1 MVAAAASTC
10 PAINQTNQTIDQQQ
24 VPFHIMDNLGFQDN
38 PPPTPCPT
46 TPPTPN
52 TTTTTT
58 TSTHPLNNGITRKL
72 NRSVSVNAD
81 IESFPLYKTSTASML
96 LKWKRNRGDPDPED
110 LLEED
115 FPSEDFEYMECGPS
129 PPADHTPNIY
139 ESFEEFSTNHELTVQ
154 ICHDTIRMNLLDH
167 MKNSSG
173 RHQLLDDIET
183 KKITQDNIAESF
195 IGATKLEINIA
206 FLWSAFMKRWDLL
219 EGLLKLGANL
229 TYHEPNQGLG
239 ALHLASFSGCLAGTQ
254 YIINKDVDINASY
267 KCYTP
272 LHCAAFGDC
281 PETAMILLNHKAK
294 VHALTTNPS
303 NCHESVLHCAV
314 RANAVACVRLFTAD
328 GADVQQVEYSGLSPI
343 HLATDLGHPQ
353 CLKIM
358 LEAKG
363 VNVNAKT
370 REKEL
375 TALHLAA
382 EGGYCE
388 CVEILLEKGAD
399 GNARNHRGQTPL
411 HLAARS
417 QSFDCVEMLLRK
429 GNSDPNVSDFDKR
442 TPLHAAVGKAARSYD
457 IIEILVNWGA
467 DVNVKDQ
474 YGYTPL
480 HIAALN
486 ELSQCVEVLIFHG
499 ADVTAKSKFGMTA
512 LGTIT
517 RKTPASLAMV
527 TQKLD
532 SAITL
537 HHHPESSNREVELRL
552 DFRSILQHC
561 HPREISFLNTFV
573 DEGQKEVL
581 LHPLCSAFLYLKWE
595 KIRKYYIARMLFCLI
610 FVLSLSLYVLTAL
623 AHNCYNHG
631 KNMNESQPQNVIEL
645 CEKKSMM
652 GHMLRNNP
660 FVIEMQWFVLV
671 GITGCEILRK
681 IYGIAGY
688 PTVKQYLS
696 HPENIIEWSVI
707 ASVFIISFIYTG
719 RTYTWQ
725 NHVGA
730 FAVLFGWTNLM
741 LMIGQLPIFG
751 SYVAMYTRVQGE
763 FAKLLLAYS
772 CLLVGFT
779 ISFCVIFPDS
789 STFANPFIGLIT
801 VLVMMTGELSLDL
814 LVDDDPEDP
823 PFLLEISAQVTFV
836 LFLLFVTVILMNLL
850 VGIAV
855 HDIQGLQKTAG
866 LSKLVRQT
874 KLISYMELALFN
886 GYLPRYLLNL
896 LHWTA
901 LVSPKAYRV
910 VLNVKPLNPREKRL
924 PRDILK
930 AAYDIAKRTKLYTHT
945 ISSHGSSTAYTV
957 NRKWTNNNIDQS
969 SEIIPDYSN
978 NLNTL
983 HTKIDRSWEQVEHL
997 ATEVRDLK
1005 VALINSQRV
1014 IEQLLSMLKQKNGH
1028 TDATNC

>member
-1 MVAAAASTC
+1 MVAATDNTC
-10 PAINQTNQTIDQQQ
+10 KSIGMN
-24 VPFHIMDNLGFQDN
+24 NLGFQDSVN
-38 PPPTPCPT
+38 
-46 TPPTPN
+46 
-52 TTTTTT
+52 
-58 TSTHPLNNGITRKL
+58 SQRKL
-72 NRSVSVNAD
+72 NRSVSVNPQT
-81 IESFPLYKTSTASML
+81 ESFPLYNNNKSSATIPTSILRWRCAM
-96 LKWKRNRGDPDPED
+96 RDDEPEIM
-110 LLEED
+110 LEEEY
-115 FPSEDFEYMECGPS
+115 PSDDFEYMECGPS

-139 ESFEEFSTNHELTVQ
+139 ESFEEFSTHELTVQ
-154 ICHDTIRMNLLDH
+154 ICHDTIKMNLLEH
-167 MKNSSG
+167 MKLSSG
-173 RHQLLDDIET
+173 RQNLLTDIET
-183 KKITQDNIAESF
+183 RKTTQDNLNEHFSNAS
-195 IGATKLEINIA
+195 KYEINIA
-206 FLWSAFMKRWDLL
+206 LLWSAFMKRWDLL
-219 EGLLKLGANL
+219 DGLQKLGANL
-229 TYHEPNQGLG
+229 KYFEPQQGLS
-239 ALHLASFSGCLAGTQ
+239 ALHLAAFSGCIASTQ
-254 YIINKDVDINASY
+254 YLIAQGCDVNFIY

-272 LHCAAFGDC
+272 LHCAAFGDS
-281 PETAMILLNHKAK
+281 PETAMILLNNGGR
-294 VHALTTNPS
+294 VQALTISPN
-303 NCHESVLHCAV
+303 NYNESVLHCAV
-314 RANAVACVRLFTAD
+314 RANAIQCVRLFTVE
-328 GADVQQVEYSGLSPI
+328 GADVGQVEYCGMSPI
-343 HLATDLGHPQ
+343 HLAADLGHLQ

-358 LEAKG
+358 LEVDG
-363 VNVNAKT
+363 VDVNAKT
-370 REKEL
+370 KDRIQDVSARTKEKEQ
-375 TALHLAA
+375 TSLHLAA
-382 EGGYCE
+382 DSGYADCLD
-388 CVEILLEKGAD
+388 LLLDKGAYV
-399 GNARNHRGQTPL
+399 NVRNGRGQTPL

-417 QSFDCVEMLLRK
+417 QSYECVELLLRK
-429 GNSDPNVSDFDKR
+429 GNADPNIGDCDKR
-442 TPLHAAVGKAARSYD
+442 TPLHAAVCKAARSYE
-457 IIEILVNWGA
+457 IIEALIRYGS
-467 DVNVKDQ
+467 DVNAKDI

-486 ELSQCVEVLIFHG
+486 ELSQCVDILIYHG
-499 ADVTAKSKFGMTA
+499 ADVTAKSKYGMTA

-517 RKTPASLAMV
+517 RKTPASLAMI
-527 TQKLD
+527 THKLD

-537 HHHPESSNREVELRL
+537 HNHPESSNREVELRL

-573 DEGQKEVL
+573 DEGQKEIL

-595 KIRKYYIARMLFCLI
+595 KIRKYYIARMLFCFI

-631 KNMNESQPQNVIEL
+631 KNMNDTQPQNVIEL

-671 GITGCEILRK
+671 GITCCEILRK

-696 HPENIIEWSVI
+696 HPENIIEWTVI
-707 ASVFIISFIYTG
+707 VSVFVISFIYTG

-725 NHVGA
+725 NHIGA

-741 LMIGQLPIFG
+741 LMVGQLPIFG

-772 CLLVGFT
+772 CLLIGFT

-801 VLVMMTGELSLDL
+801 VLVMMTGELNLDL

-823 PFLLEISAQVTFV
+823 PFLLEISAQVTYI

-886 GYLPRYLLNL
+886 FYLPRYLLNV

-910 VLNVKPLNPREKRL
+910 VLNVKPLNPGEKRL
-924 PRDILK
+924 PKDILR
-930 AAYDIAKRTKLYTHT
+930 AAHEIAKKRKKLGHT
-945 ISSHGSSTAYTV
+945 VSQIGSYSTYKKKV
-957 NRKWTNNNIDQS
+957 LNNNLDQN
-969 SEIIPDYSN
+969 SEIVDCYGMPLIQN
-978 NLNTL
+978 KIEKNTEL
-983 HTKIDRSWEQVEHL
+983 IESLTKEI
-997 ATEVRDLK
+997 RDLK
-1005 VALINSQRV
+1005 SSLEHRNQV
-1014 IEQLLSMLKQKNGH
+1014 IEQLLNTLIGNQDNGKN
-1028 TDATNC
+1028 

>member
-1 MVAAAASTC
+1 MVSSTKHEHLL
-10 PAINQTNQTIDQQQ
+10 T
-24 VPFHIMDNLGFQDN
+24 MDNLGFQD
-38 PPPTPCPT
+38 
-46 TPPTPN
+46 
-52 TTTTTT
+52 
-58 TSTHPLNNGITRKL
+58 STNSRKL
-72 NRSVSVNAD
+72 DRSVSVNQQA
-81 IESFPLYKTSTASML
+81 ESFPLYKSHTCNSAMILRWRRAGEDPNAML
-96 LKWKRNRGDPDPED
+96 D
-110 LLEED
+110 EEY
-115 FPSEDFEYMECGPS
+115 PSDDFEYMECGPS
-129 PPADHTPNIY
+129 PPSDHAPHIY
-139 ESFEEFSTNHELTVQ
+139 ESFEEFSSTTNELTVQ
-154 ICHDTIRMNLLDH
+154 ICHDTIKMNLVEH
-167 MKNSSG
+167 MKLSSG
-173 RHQLLDDIET
+173 RNQLLEDIEV
-183 KKITQDNIAESF
+183 KKTTQDNLVATF
-195 IGATKLEINIA
+195 MGATKLEINIS
-206 FLWSAFMKRWDLL
+206 FLWAAFMSRWDLL
-219 EGLLKLGANL
+219 DGFISLGASKL
-229 TYHEPNQGLG
+229 YYEPNQGLS
-239 ALHLASFSGCLAGTQ
+239 ALHLAAFSGCIPGTQ
-254 YIINKDVDINASY
+254 YLIAKGCDVNALF

-272 LHCAAFGDC
+272 LHCAAFGDS
-281 PETAMILLNHKAK
+281 PDTSMILLNNGAK
-294 VHALTTNPS
+294 VQGLTNSPS
-303 NCHESVLHCAV
+303 NSNESVLHCAV
-314 RANAVACVRLFTAD
+314 RANAIGCVRLFTAE
-328 GADVQQVEYSGLSPI
+328 GADVGQVEYCGMSPI
-343 HLATDLGHPQ
+343 HLAADLGHSQ
-353 CLKIM
+353 CLKIL

-363 VNVNAKT
+363 NNVNAATKD
-370 REKEL
+370 KHL

-382 EGGYCE
+382 EGGYLDCIE
-388 CVEILLEKGAD
+388 VLLDKRAD
-399 GNARNHRGQTPL
+399 ANVKNHRGQTPL
-411 HLAARS
+411 HSAARA
-417 QSFDCVEMLLRK
+417 QAYDCVELLLRK
-429 GNSDPNVSDFDKR
+429 GNADPNISDCDKR

-457 IIEILVNWGA
+457 IIEILVSWGA
-467 DVNVKDQ
+467 EVNTKDQ

-486 ELSQCVEVLIFHG
+486 ELSQCVEILIYHG
-499 ADVTAKSKFGMTA
+499 ADVTAKSKLGITA
-512 LGTIT
+512 LGIIT

-527 TQKLD
+527 THKLD

-573 DEGQKEVL
+573 DEGQKEIL

-595 KIRKYYIARMLFCLI
+595 KIRKYYIARMFFCFI
-610 FVLSLSLYVLTAL
+610 FVFSLSLYVLTAL

-631 KNMNESQPQNVIEL
+631 KNMNDTQPQNVIEL

-671 GITGCEILRK
+671 AITCCEILRK

-688 PTVKQYLS
+688 PSVKQYLS
-696 HPENIIEWSVI
+696 HRENIIEWSVI
-707 ASVFIISFIYTG
+707 CSVFVISFIYTG
-719 RTYTWQ
+719 RTYMWQ

-741 LMIGQLPIFG
+741 LMVGQLPVFG

-772 CLLVGFT
+772 CLLIGFT

-823 PFLLEISAQVTFV
+823 PFLLEISAQVTYI

-886 GYLPRYLLNL
+886 GYLPQYLLNL

-930 AAYDIAKRTKLYTHT
+930 AAHDIAMRRKKYGHTATSQVNHAATYTKRQL
-945 ISSHGSSTAYTV
+945 
-957 NRKWTNNNIDQS
+957 NNNTDHQPCDLL
-969 SEIIPDYSN
+969 EMTGVVPLLQN
-978 NLNTL
+978 
-983 HTKIDRSWEQVEHL
+983 KIDKASEQLEEL
-997 ATEVRDLK
+997 GREVRELK
-1005 VALINSQRV
+1005 CVLQNNQKIM
-1014 IEQLLSMLKQKNGH
+1014 EQLVH
-1028 TDATNC
+1028 TLVTNRNSSDC

>member
-1 MVAAAASTC
+1 MVSASKDSSTLK
-10 PAINQTNQTIDQQQ
+10 
-24 VPFHIMDNLGFQDN
+24 MDNLGFQDSN
-38 PPPTPCPT
+38 HS
-46 TPPTPN
+46 N
-52 TTTTTT
+52 K
-58 TSTHPLNNGITRKL
+58 KL
-72 NRSVSVNAD
+72 GRSVSVNAEV
-81 IESFPLYKTSTASML
+81 ESFPLYKTPTASML
-96 LKWKRNRGDPDPED
+96 IKWKRNRGDPEEM
-110 LLEED
+110 LEED
-115 FPSEDFEYMECGPS
+115 YPSDDFEYMQCGPS

-139 ESFEEFSTNHELTVQ
+139 ESFEEFSMNHELTVQ
-154 ICHDTIRMNLLDH
+154 ICHDTIKMNLLEH
-167 MKNSSG
+167 LKSSSG
-173 RHQLLDDIET
+173 RHQLFDDIEC
-183 KKITQDNIAESF
+183 KKIQQDTLDDAF
-195 IGATKLEINIA
+195 AGATKVEINIA
-206 FLWSAFMKRWDLL
+206 FLWAAFMKRWDIL
-219 EGLLKLGANL
+219 EGFLNMGAQLN
-229 TYHEPNQGLG
+229 YYEPNQGLS
-239 ALHLASFSGCLAGTQ
+239 ALHLAAFSGDIAGTQ
-254 YIINKDVDINASY
+254 YLIQKGADVNATY
-267 KCYTP
+267 KAYSP
-272 LHCAAFGDC
+272 LHCAAFGDS
-281 PETAMILLNHKAK
+281 PETAMILLSSGAK
-294 VHALTTNPS
+294 VSALTNNPS

-314 RANAVACVRLFTAD
+314 RANAIACVRLFTAQ
-328 GADVQQVEYSGLSPI
+328 GADVGQVEYSGMSPI
-343 HLATDLGHPQ
+343 HLAGDLGHSQ

-363 VNVNAKT
+363 NNVNAKT
-370 REKEL
+370 KEKDL

-382 EGGYCE
+382 EGGYVE
-388 CVEILLEKGAD
+388 CIEILMEKRAD
-399 GNARNHRGQTPL
+399 ANVRNHRGQTPL
-411 HLAARS
+411 HLAARA
-417 QSFDCVEMLLRK
+417 QAFDCVEILMRK
-429 GNSDPNVSDFDKR
+429 GNADPNIPDVDQR
-442 TPLHAAVGKAARSYD
+442 TPLHAAVGKATRSYD
-457 IIEILVNWGA
+457 IIEILINWGA
-467 DVNVKDQ
+467 DVNFKDQ

-486 ELSQCVEVLIFHG
+486 ELSQCVEVLIYHG

-512 LGTIT
+512 LGIIT

-532 SAITL
+532 SAISL

-595 KIRKYYIARMLFCLI
+595 RIRKFYIARMLFCLI
-610 FVLSLSLYVLTAL
+610 FILSLSLYVLTAL

-671 GITGCEILRK
+671 GITCCEILRK
-681 IYGIAGY
+681 VYGIAGY

-741 LMIGQLPIFG
+741 LMIGQLPVFG

-772 CLLVGFT
+772 CLLIGFT

-886 GYLPRYLLNL
+886 GYLPAYLLNL

-930 AAYDIAKRTKLYTHT
+930 AAHEIAKQRKHYGHT
-945 ISSHGSSTAYTV
+945 ISSQGTHISTYTAHK
-957 NRKWTNNNIDQS
+957 KWMNNNIINDQN
-969 SEIIPDYSN
+969 SEILADYGCSMT
-978 NLNTL
+978 TL
-983 HTKIDRSWEQVEHL
+983 QSKVEKSTEQIEHL
-997 ATEVRDLK
+997 SGEIRELK
-1005 VALINSQRV
+1005 IALNNNQQV
-1014 IEQLLSMLKQKNGH
+1014 IEQLLNVLAQKGASH
-1028 TDATNC
+1028 TANC

>member
-1 MVAAAASTC
+1 LRY
-10 PAINQTNQTIDQQQ
+10 
-24 VPFHIMDNLGFQDN
+24 F
-38 PPPTPCPT
+38 
-46 TPPTPN
+46 
-52 TTTTTT
+52 
-58 TSTHPLNNGITRKL
+58 
-72 NRSVSVNAD
+72 
-81 IESFPLYKTSTASML
+81 E
-96 LKWKRNRGDPDPED
+96 
-110 LLEED
+110 
-115 FPSEDFEYMECGPS
+115 PS
-129 PPADHTPNIY
+129 
-139 ESFEEFSTNHELTVQ
+139 
-154 ICHDTIRMNLLDH
+154 
-167 MKNSSG
+167 
-173 RHQLLDDIET
+173 
-183 KKITQDNIAESF
+183 
-195 IGATKLEINIA
+195 
-206 FLWSAFMKRWDLL
+206 
-219 EGLLKLGANL
+219 
-229 TYHEPNQGLG
+229 QGLS
-239 ALHLASFSGCLAGTQ
+239 ALHLASFSGCIPGTQ
-254 YIINKDVDINASY
+254 YLLAQGCDVNSIF

-272 LHCAAFGDC
+272 LHCSAFGDS
-281 PETAMILLNHKAK
+281 PETAMILLNSGAK
-294 VHALTTNPS
+294 VQALTNSPS

-314 RANAVACVRLFTAD
+314 RANAIACVRLFTAE
-328 GADVQQVEYSGLSPI
+328 GADVGQVEYSGMSPV
-343 HLATDLGHPQ
+343 HLAADLGHPQ

-358 LEAKG
+358 SEAKG
-363 VNVNAKT
+363 NNINAKT
-370 REKEL
+370 KDKEL
-375 TALHLAA
+375 TPLHLAA
-382 EGGYCE
+382 EGGYVE
-388 CVEILLEKGAD
+388 CVEILLDKGAD
-399 GNARNHRGQTPL
+399 ANIRNHRGQTPL
-411 HLAARS
+411 HLAARA
-417 QSFDCVEMLLRK
+417 QAYDCVEMLLRK
-429 GNSDPNVSDFDKR
+429 GNADPNIGDFDKR
-442 TPLHAAVGKAARSYD
+442 TPLHAAVGKSARSYD
-457 IIEILVNWGA
+457 IIELLVSWGA
-467 DVNVKDQ
+467 DVNTKDQ

-486 ELSQCVEVLIFHG
+486 ELSQCVEILIFHG

-512 LGTIT
+512 LGIIT

-573 DEGQKEVL
+573 DEGQKEIL

-595 KIRKYYIARMLFCLI
+595 KIRKYYIARMLFCFI

-631 KNMNESQPQNVIEL
+631 KNMNDTQPQNVIEL

-652 GHMLRNNP
+652 GHMLRTNP

-671 GITGCEILRK
+671 GITCCEILRK
-681 IYGIAGY
+681 VYGIAGY

-696 HPENIIEWSVI
+696 HPENIIEWTVI
-707 ASVFIISFIYTG
+707 VSVFVISFIYTG

-725 NHVGA
+725 NHIGA

-741 LMIGQLPIFG
+741 LMIGQLPVFG

-772 CLLVGFT
+772 CLLIGFT

-801 VLVMMTGELSLDL
+801 VLVMMTGELNLDL

-823 PFLLEISAQVTFV
+823 PFLLEISAQVTYI

-930 AAYDIAKRTKLYTHT
+930 AAHEIAKKRKYYGHT
-945 ISSHGSSTAYTV
+945 ISSLGSHSTACS
-957 NRKWTNNNIDQS
+957 RKVTNNNMDQN
-969 SEIIPDYSN
+969 SEIVEYPSAAFPILQS
-978 NLNTL
+978 
-983 HTKIDRSWEQVEHL
+983 KIEKSTEQIEHL
-997 ATEVRDLK
+997 CKEVKELK
-1005 VALINSQRV
+1005 LALQNNQKIMDQLVHALIHKKNS
-1014 IEQLLSMLKQKNGH
+1014 S
-1028 TDATNC
+1028 NC

>member
-1 MVAAAASTC
+1 MVSASE
-10 PAINQTNQTIDQQQ
+10 NHKS
-24 VPFHIMDNLGFQDN
+24 FGMDNFGFQN
-38 PPPTPCPT
+38 SPK
-46 TPPTPN
+46 
-52 TTTTTT
+52 
-58 TSTHPLNNGITRKL
+58 SRKL
-72 NRSVSVNAD
+72 GRSVSVNA
-81 IESFPLYKTSTASML
+81 EVTNLHLYKTPTANTL
-96 LKWKRNRGDPDPED
+96 LRWRRNRDDPED
-110 LLEED
+110 ILEEEL
-115 FPSEDFEYMECGPS
+115 PSDDFEYMECGPS

-139 ESFEEFSTNHELTVQ
+139 ESFEEFSTSADLTVQ
-154 ICHDTIRMNLLDH
+154 ICHDTIKMNLVEH
-167 MKNSSG
+167 MKLSSG
-173 RHQLLDDIET
+173 RHHLLDDIES
-183 KKITQDNIAESF
+183 KKTQPDNLNEVFLGASKAE
-195 IGATKLEINIA
+195 TNIA
-206 FLWSAFMKRWDLL
+206 FLWRAAALL
-219 EGLLKLGANL
+219 R
-229 TYHEPNQGLG
+229 TQPRHER
-239 ALHLASFSGCLAGTQ
+239 LHLTSFSGCVQGTQ
-254 YIINKDVDINASY
+254 YLIAQGCDVNCIF

-272 LHCAAFGDC
+272 LHCAAFGDS
-281 PETAMILLNHKAK
+281 PESALVLLNNGAR
-294 VHALTTNPS
+294 VQALIKSPH

-314 RANAVACVRLFTAD
+314 RANAIACVRLFTEE
-328 GADVQQVEYSGLSPI
+328 GADVGQAEETGISPV
-343 HLATDLGHPQ
+343 HLAADLGHPQ
-353 CLKIM
+353 CLKIL
-358 LEAKG
+358 LESKTFD
-363 VNVNAKT
+363 VNT
-370 REKEL
+370 RTKEKEQ

-382 EGGYCE
+382 ESGYVE
-388 CVEILLEKGAD
+388 CIEILLEHRAD
-399 GNARNHRGQTPL
+399 TSLTNHRDQTPL
-411 HLAARS
+411 HLAARA
-417 QSFDCVEMLLRK
+417 QAYDCVELLLRK
-429 GNSDPNVSDFDKR
+429 GNASPNIGDCDKR

-457 IIEILVNWGA
+457 IIEILLSYGA
-467 DVNVKDQ
+467 DVNAKDQ

-486 ELSQCVEVLIFHG
+486 ELSQCVEILIYHG

-512 LGTIT
+512 LGIIT

-527 TQKLD
+527 THKLD

-552 DFRSILQHC
+552 DFRGILQYC

-573 DEGQKEVL
+573 DEGQKEIL

-595 KIRKYYIARMLFCLI
+595 KIRKYYIARMVFCFI

-631 KNMNESQPQNVIEL
+631 KNMNDTQPQNVIEL

-671 GITGCEILRK
+671 GITCCEILRK
-681 IYGIAGY
+681 VYGIAGY
-688 PTVKQYLS
+688 PSVKQYLS
-696 HPENIIEWSVI
+696 HRENIIEWTVI
-707 ASVFIISFIYTG
+707 VSVFVISFIYTG

-730 FAVLFGWTNLM
+730 FAVLFGWTNMM
-741 LMIGQLPIFG
+741 LMVGQLPVFG

-772 CLLVGFT
+772 CLLIGFT
-779 ISFCVIFPDS
+779 ISFCVMFPDS

-801 VLVMMTGELSLDL
+801 VMVMMTGELSLDL

-823 PFLLEISAQVTFV
+823 PFLLEVSAQVTYI

-886 GYLPRYLLNL
+886 GYLPQYLLNL

-930 AAYDIAKRTKLYTHT
+930 AAHDIAKRRKRFGQTL
-945 ISSHGSSTAYTV
+945 SSTSTGV
-957 NRKWTNNNIDQS
+957 TSSKRIINNNLDQN
-969 SEIIPDYSN
+969 SEIVEYN
-978 NLNTL
+978 NALPL
-983 HTKIDRSWEQVEHL
+983 MQSKIEKSTEQIEHL
-997 ATEVRDLK
+997 SKEIRELK
-1005 VALINSQRV
+1005 SVLEANQKLV
-1014 IEQLLSMLKQKNGH
+1014 EQLLNTVVHNRNNSNQ
-1028 TDATNC
+1028 

>member
-1 MVAAAASTC
+1 
-10 PAINQTNQTIDQQQ
+10 
-24 VPFHIMDNLGFQDN
+24 MDNSGFQE
-38 PPPTPCPT
+38 
-46 TPPTPN
+46 
-52 TTTTTT
+52 
-58 TSTHPLNNGITRKL
+58 STNSLKL
-72 NRSVSVNAD
+72 DRSVSVNAEV
-81 IESFPLYKTSTASML
+81 ESYPLYRTPTGMIL
-96 LKWKRNRGDPDPED
+96 RKWKWTRGEPAAV
-110 LLEED
+110 LEED
-115 FPSEDFEYMECGPS
+115 FPSDEFEYMECGPS

-154 ICHDTIRMNLLDH
+154 ICHDTIKMNLLEH
-167 MKNSSG
+167 MKSSSG
-173 RHQLLDDIET
+173 RHQLLDDIES
-183 KKITQDNIAESF
+183 KKVQQDNLDTF
-195 IGATKLEINIA
+195 FTGASKVEVNIS
-206 FLWSAFMKRWDLL
+206 FLWAAFMKRWDLL
-219 EGLLKLGANL
+219 DGLLKLSAQMQ
-229 TYHEPNQGLG
+229 YFEPNQGLS
-239 ALHLASFSGCLAGTQ
+239 ALHLAAFSGCLAGTQ
-254 YIINKDVDINASY
+254 FLIQQGCDVNATY

-272 LHCAAFGDC
+272 LHCSAFGDS
-281 PETAMILLNHKAK
+281 PETAMILLSSGAK
-294 VHALTTNPS
+294 VNALTAYPLD
-303 NCHESVLHCAV
+303 CHESVLHCAV
-314 RANAVACVRLFTAD
+314 RANAIACVRLFTAQ
-328 GADVQQVEYSGLSPI
+328 GADVGQVEFAGMSPI
-343 HLATDLGHPQ
+343 HLAADLGHPQ

-363 VNVNAKT
+363 SNPNGKT
-370 REKEL
+370 RDKDL

-382 EGGYCE
+382 EGGYVGCIE
-388 CVEILLEKGAD
+388 HLLDKGCDA
-399 GNARNHRGQTPL
+399 NVRNYRGQSAL
-411 HLAARS
+411 HFAARA
-417 QSFDCVEMLLRK
+417 QSLDCVELLLRK
-429 GNSDPNVSDFDKR
+429 GNCNPNIPDLDQR
-442 TPLHAAVGKAARSYD
+442 TALHAAVGKAARSYD
-457 IIEILVNWGA
+457 IIEILINWGA
-467 DVNVKDQ
+467 DVNCKDQ

-486 ELSQCVEVLIFHG
+486 ELSQCVEVLIYNG

-512 LGTIT
+512 LGIIT
-517 RKTPASLAMV
+517 RKTPASLAMI

-532 SAITL
+532 AAITL

-561 HPREISFLNTFV
+561 HPREISVLNTFV
-573 DEGQKEVL
+573 DEGQKEIL

-681 IYGIAGY
+681 VYGIAGY

-823 PFLLEISAQVTFV
+823 PFLLEVSAQVTFV

-930 AAYDIAKRTKLYTHT
+930 AAHEIAKQRKNYGNT
-945 ISSHGSSTAYTV
+945 ISSQGTQVSNYTGH
-957 NRKWTNNNIDQS
+957 KWINNNIDQGNDTMADYATSLSLLQSNVEKS
-969 SEIIPDYSN
+969 SEQI
-978 NLNTL
+978 
-983 HTKIDRSWEQVEHL
+983 EHL
-997 ATEVRDLK
+997 SSEVRELK
-1005 VALINSQRV
+1005 DALLNNNQIM
-1014 IEQLLSMLKQKNGH
+1014 EQLTILLAPKNV
-1028 TDATNC
+1028 NCSNC

>member
-1 MVAAAASTC
+1 
-10 PAINQTNQTIDQQQ
+10 
-24 VPFHIMDNLGFQDN
+24 MDNLGFDKSSA
-38 PPPTPCPT
+38 
-46 TPPTPN
+46 N
-52 TTTTTT
+52 TK
-58 TSTHPLNNGITRKL
+58 KL
-72 NRSVSVNAD
+72 GRSVSVNA
-81 IESFPLYKTSTASML
+81 ESENFPLYKTPSL
-96 LKWKRNRGDPDPED
+96 LRWRRSGRADPEAM
-110 LLEED
+110 LEEE
-115 FPSEDFEYMECGPS
+115 FPSDEFMECGPS

-139 ESFEEFSTNHELTVQ
+139 ESFEEFSSTGEITVQ
-154 ICHDTIRMNLLDH
+154 VCNESIKKNLHDY
-167 MKNSSG
+167 MKSSSG
-173 RHQLLDDIET
+173 RYHLLDDIEI
-183 KKITQDNIAESF
+183 KKITQDNLKEEFS
-195 IGATKLEINIA
+195 GASKFEINVSFLWAA
-206 FLWSAFMKRWDLL
+206 FLKRWDLL
-219 EGLLKLGANL
+219 EGLLDLGAQLNF
-229 TYHEPNQGLG
+229 HEPNQGLS
-239 ALHLASFSGCLAGTQ
+239 ALHLTAFSGCIPGTQ
-254 YIINKDVDINASY
+254 YLLSRDADVNACY
-267 KCYTP
+267 KNYTP
-272 LHCAAFGDC
+272 LHCAAFGDHT
-281 PETAMILLNHKAK
+281 ETAMILMEHGAK
-294 VHALTTNPS
+294 VHTLTANS
-303 NCHESVLHCAV
+303 HESVLHCAV
-314 RANAVACVRLFTAD
+314 RANAVGCVRLFTA
-328 GADVQQVEYSGLSPI
+328 GGSDVGQVEYSGMSPI
-343 HLATDLGHPQ
+343 HLAADLGHHQ
-353 CLKIM
+353 CLQIM
-358 LEAKG
+358 LEIKG
-363 VNVNAKT
+363 FNVNAKT
-370 REKEL
+370 KERQL

-382 EGGYCE
+382 EGGYYE
-388 CVEILLEKGAD
+388 CVEVLLDKGAES
-399 GNARNHRGQTPL
+399 NSVNHRGQTPL

-417 QSFDCVEMLLRK
+417 QSFDCTELLLRK
-429 GNSDPNVSDFDKR
+429 GNANPNLGDYDKR

-457 IIEILVNWGA
+457 IIEVLVAWGA
-467 DVNVKDQ
+467 DVNAKDQ

-480 HIAALN
+480 HVAALN

-512 LGTIT
+512 LGIIT

-573 DEGQKEVL
+573 DEGQKEIL

-595 KIRKYYIARMLFCLI
+595 KIRKYYIARMLFCFI

-671 GITGCEILRK
+671 GITACEILRK
-681 IYGIAGY
+681 VYGIAGY

-696 HPENIIEWSVI
+696 HPENIIEWTVI

-719 RTYTWQ
+719 RTYMWQ
-725 NHVGA
+725 NHIGA

-772 CLLVGFT
+772 CLLIGFT

-789 STFANPFIGLIT
+789 SNFANPFIGLIT

-886 GYLPRYLLNL
+886 GYLPKYLLNL

-930 AAYDIAKRTKLYTHT
+930 SAHEIAKMRKNYGHT
-945 ISSHGSSTAYTV
+945 ISSQGSQGTYSSK
-957 NRKWTNNNIDQS
+957 KWKNNNLDQS
-969 SEIIPDYSN
+969 SEIIPDYAANIGLLQSKVEKS
-978 NLNTL
+978 T
-983 HTKIDRSWEQVEHL
+983 EQIEHL
-997 ATEVRDLK
+997 SSEIRELK
-1005 VALINSQRV
+1005 TALINSQKV
-1014 IEQLLSMLKQKNGH
+1014 IEQLVCLLANTNVTKNNSAS
-1028 TDATNC
+1028 DNEKS

>member
-1 MVAAAASTC
+1 MVSSTDKGH
-10 PAINQTNQTIDQQQ
+10 T
-24 VPFHIMDNLGFQDN
+24 VGMDNLGFEDN
-38 PPPTPCPT
+38 
-46 TPPTPN
+46 
-52 TTTTTT
+52 
-58 TSTHPLNNGITRKL
+58 TSRKL
-72 NRSVSVNAD
+72 GRSVSVNAEP
-81 IESFPLYKTSTASML
+81 ESFPLYKTPSL
-96 LKWKRNRGDPDPED
+96 LRWRRNRPVEEV
-110 LLEED
+110 LEEE
-115 FPSEDFEYMECGPS
+115 FPSDDFEYMECGPS

-139 ESFEEFSTNHELTVQ
+139 ESFEEFSTSELTVQ
-154 ICHDTIRMNLLDH
+154 ICHDTIKMNLHEH
-167 MKNSSG
+167 MKSSSG
-173 RHQLLDDIET
+173 KHSILDDIES
-183 KKITQDNIAESF
+183 KKTTQDNVKDNLKSASKF
-195 IGATKLEINIA
+195 EINIA
-206 FLWSAFMKRWDLL
+206 FLYSSFLKRWDLL
-219 EGLLKLGANL
+219 EGLLTLGANL
-229 TYHEPNQGLG
+229 HYYEPNQGLS
-239 ALHLASFSGCLAGTQ
+239 ALHLAAFSGCIPGTQ
-254 YIINKDVDINASY
+254 YLLKAGVDVNACFKS
-267 KCYTP
+267 YTP
-272 LHCAAFGDC
+272 LHCSAFGDS
-281 PETAMILLNHKAK
+281 PETAMILLGNGARC
-294 VHALTTNPS
+294 HALTTNQN

-314 RANAVACVRLFTAD
+314 RANAIACVRLFTAE
-328 GADVQQVEYSGLSPI
+328 GADVGQVEYSGMSPI
-343 HLATDLGHPQ
+343 HLAADLGHHQ

-358 LEAKG
+358 LEVKG
-363 VNVNAKT
+363 SNPNAKT
-370 REKEL
+370 KEKQL
-375 TALHLAA
+375 TAMHLAA
-382 EGGYCE
+382 EGGYFE
-388 CVEILLEKGAD
+388 CIETLIEKHAD
-399 GNARNHRGQTPL
+399 SNLVNHRGQTPL
-411 HLAARS
+411 HLAARA
-417 QSFDCVEMLLRK
+417 QALDCVEILLRK
-429 GNSDPNVSDFDKR
+429 GNCGPNVPDVDKR
-442 TPLHAAVGKAARSYD
+442 TALHAAVGKAARSYD
-457 IIEILVNWGA
+457 IIEILISWGA
-467 DVNVKDQ
+467 DVNAKDQ

-512 LGTIT
+512 LGIIT

-527 TQKLD
+527 NQKLD

-552 DFRSILQHC
+552 DFRCILQHC

-573 DEGQKEVL
+573 DEGQKEIL

-595 KIRKYYIARMLFCLI
+595 KIRKYYIARMLFCFI

-652 GHMLRNNP
+652 GHMLRHNP

-681 IYGIAGY
+681 VYGIVGY

-696 HPENIIEWSVI
+696 HPENIIEWTVI
-707 ASVFIISFIYTG
+707 ASVFVISFIYTG

-741 LMIGQLPIFG
+741 LMVGQLPIFG

-772 CLLVGFT
+772 CLLIGFT

-801 VLVMMTGELSLDL
+801 VLVMMTGELSLEL

-886 GYLPRYLLNL
+886 GYLPKYLLNL

-930 AAYDIAKRTKLYTHT
+930 AAHEIAKQRKHLGPT
-945 ISSHGSSTAYTV
+945 ISSTHSTYSK
-957 NRKWTNNNIDQS
+957 KWNNNNPDQS
-969 SEIIPDYSN
+969 SEILADYSN
-978 NLNTL
+978 SVGLLQGKVEKST
-983 HTKIDRSWEQVEHL
+983 EQIEHL
-997 ATEVRDLK
+997 SAEVRELR
-1005 VALINSQRV
+1005 VALNNNQRL
-1014 IEQLLSMLKQKNGH
+1014 IEQLLSVLIKKNP
-1028 TDATNC
+1028 DEQSDC

>member
-1 MVAAAASTC
+1 MVSASENHKSFG
-10 PAINQTNQTIDQQQ
+10 I
-24 VPFHIMDNLGFQDN
+24 DNLGFQD
-38 PPPTPCPT
+38 
-46 TPPTPN
+46 
-52 TTTTTT
+52 TTT
-58 TSTHPLNNGITRKL
+58 NTRKL
-72 NRSVSVNAD
+72 GRSVSVNAEV
-81 IESFPLYKTSTASML
+81 ESFPLYRTQNSSNTL
-96 LKWKRNRGDPDPED
+96 LRWRRGRDEPGVTV
-110 LLEED
+110 EEEL
-115 FPSEDFEYMECGPS
+115 PSDDYEYMECGPS

-139 ESFEEFSTNHELTVQ
+139 ESFEEFSTSELTVQ
-154 ICHDTIRMNLLDH
+154 ICHDTIKMNLLEH
-167 MKNSSG
+167 MKLSSG
-173 RHQLLDDIET
+173 RHQLLDDIES
-183 KKITQDNIAESF
+183 KKTMAENLREAFS
-195 IGATKLEINIA
+195 GASKTEINIA
-206 FLWSAFMKRWDLL
+206 FLWAAFMKRHDLF
-219 EGLLKLGANL
+219 EGLLKLGAQL
-229 TYHEPNQGLG
+229 RYHEPSQGLT
-239 ALHLASFSGCLAGTQ
+239 ALHLAAFSGCVHGTH
-254 YIINKDVDINASY
+254 V
-267 KCYTP
+267 TLL
-272 LHCAAFGDC
+272 LHCAAFGDS
-281 PETAMILLNHKAK
+281 PDTAIVLLNNGAR
-294 VHALTTNPS
+294 VQALTNSPHS
-303 NCHESVLHCAV
+303 CHESVLHCAV
-314 RANAVACVRLFTAD
+314 RANAIACVRLFTHE
-328 GADVQQVEYSGLSPI
+328 GADVGEVELSGVSPI
-343 HLATDLGHPQ
+343 HLAADLGHPQ
-353 CLKIM
+353 CLKILM
-358 LEAKG
+358 DTQG
-363 VNVNAKT
+363 VNVNARTK
-370 REKEL
+370 EKEQ
-375 TALHLAA
+375 TPLHLAA
-382 EGGYCE
+382 EGGYME

-399 GNARNHRGQTPL
+399 ANMRNHRAQTPL
-411 HLAARS
+411 HLAARA
-417 QSFDCVEMLLRK
+417 QAYDCVELLLRK
-429 GNSDPNVSDFDKR
+429 ANADPNIGDCDKR

-457 IIEILVNWGA
+457 IIEILVSYGA
-467 DVNVKDQ
+467 DVNTKDQ

-486 ELSQCVEVLIFHG
+486 ELSQCVEILIYHG

-512 LGTIT
+512 LGIIT

-552 DFRSILQHC
+552 DFRGILQYC

-573 DEGQKEVL
+573 DEGQKEIL

-595 KIRKYYIARMLFCLI
+595 KIRKYYIARMMFCFV

-631 KNMNESQPQNVIEL
+631 KNNTQPQNVIEL

-671 GITGCEILRK
+671 GITCCEILRK
-681 IYGIAGY
+681 VYGIAGY
-688 PTVKQYLS
+688 PTVRQYLS
-696 HPENIIEWSVI
+696 HPENIIEWTVI
-707 ASVFIISFIYTG
+707 ASVFVISFIYTG

-741 LMIGQLPIFG
+741 LMVGQLPVFG

-772 CLLVGFT
+772 CLLIGFT

-814 LVDDDPEDP
+814 LVDDDPEGP
-823 PFLLEISAQVTFV
+823 PFLLEVSAQVTYI

-886 GYLPRYLLNL
+886 GYLPQYLLNL

-930 AAYDIAKRTKLYTHT
+930 AAHDIAKKRKNFGHT
-945 ISSHGSSTAYTV
+945 ISSQGSNTTYS
-957 NRKWTNNNIDQS
+957 RKLINNNLDQN
-969 SEIIPDYSN
+969 SEILEYTNALPLLQS
-978 NLNTL
+978 
-983 HTKIDRSWEQVEHL
+983 KIEKSTEQIEHL
-997 ATEVRDLK
+997 SKEIRELK
-1005 VALINSQRV
+1005 SAFDASQKT
-1014 IEQLLSMLKQKNGH
+1014 IEQLLNTLLQTRRSTK
-1028 TDATNC
+1028 C

>member
-1 MVAAAASTC
+1 MVSAPENHSPHGMDNFGFQQDSTC
-10 PAINQTNQTIDQQQ
+10 TNRKK
-24 VPFHIMDNLGFQDN
+24 LG
-38 PPPTPCPT
+38 
-46 TPPTPN
+46 
-52 TTTTTT
+52 
-58 TSTHPLNNGITRKL
+58 
-72 NRSVSVNAD
+72 RSVSVNA
-81 IESFPLYKTSTASML
+81 ESSFPLYRSCKTL
-96 LKWKRNRGDPDPED
+96 PRWRCPKDDPETV
-110 LLEED
+110 LEEEY
-115 FPSEDFEYMECGPS
+115 PSDDFEYMECGPS

-139 ESFEEFSTNHELTVQ
+139 ESFEEFSTNADLTVQ
-154 ICHDTIRMNLLDH
+154 ICHDTIKMNLLEH
-167 MKNSSG
+167 MKLSSG
-173 RHQLLDDIET
+173 RHHLLDDIES
-183 KKITQDNIAESF
+183 KKTVPDNLDATF
-195 IGATKLEINIA
+195 CGASKLEINIS
-206 FLWSAFMKRWDLL
+206 FLWAAFMRRWDLL
-219 EGLLKLGANL
+219 EGLLKLDANL
-229 TYHEPNQGLG
+229 KYYEPTQGLS
-239 ALHLASFSGCLAGTQ
+239 ALHLAAFSGCTQGTQ
-254 YIINKDVDINASY
+254 FLISRGCDVNAIF
-267 KCYTP
+267 KCYAP
-272 LHCAAFGDC
+272 LHCAAFGDS
-281 PETAMILLNHKAK
+281 PDTAIILLNNGAK
-294 VHALTTNPS
+294 VQALTNCPHS
-303 NCHESVLHCAV
+303 CHESVLHCAV
-314 RANAVACVRLFTAD
+314 RANAIACVRLFTQE
-328 GADVQQVEYSGLSPI
+328 GADIGQAEYSGISSI
-343 HLATDLGHPQ
+343 HLSADLGHAQ
-353 CLKIM
+353 CLKIL
-358 LEAKG
+358 LEPKTF
-363 VNVNAKT
+363 NVNARTK
-370 REKEL
+370 EKEMSP
-375 TALHLAA
+375 LHLAA
-382 EGGYCE
+382 ESGYVE
-388 CVEILLEKGAD
+388 CVEILLEHGAD
-399 GNARNHRGQTPL
+399 ANLRNHRAQTPL
-411 HLAARS
+411 HLAARA
-417 QSFDCVEMLLRK
+417 QAFDCVEALLTK
-429 GNSDPNVSDFDKR
+429 GNANPNVGDCDKR

-457 IIEILVNWGA
+457 IIEILINYGA
-467 DVNVKDQ
+467 DVNARDQ

-486 ELSQCVEVLIFHG
+486 ELSQCVEVLIYHG

-512 LGTIT
+512 LGIIT

-552 DFRSILQHC
+552 DFRGILQYC
-561 HPREISFLNTFV
+561 HPREISFLNSFV
-573 DEGQKEVL
+573 DEGQKEIL

-595 KIRKYYIARMLFCLI
+595 KIRKYYIARMLFCFI

-631 KNMNESQPQNVIEL
+631 KNMNDTQPQNVIEL

-671 GITGCEILRK
+671 GITCCEILRK
-681 IYGIAGY
+681 VYGIAGY

-696 HPENIIEWSVI
+696 HPENIIEWTVI
-707 ASVFIISFIYTG
+707 ASVFVISFIYTG

-741 LMIGQLPIFG
+741 LMIGQLPVFG

-772 CLLVGFT
+772 CLLIGFT

-789 STFANPFIGLIT
+789 ASFANPFIGLIT
-801 VLVMMTGELSLDL
+801 VMVMMTGELNLDL

-823 PFLLEISAQVTFV
+823 PFLLEVSAQVTYI

-886 GYLPRYLLNL
+886 GYLPQYLLNL

-930 AAYDIAKRTKLYTHT
+930 AAHEIAKKRKHFGHT
-945 ISSHGSSTAYTV
+945 ISSHGSGSYT
-957 NRKWTNNNIDQS
+957 RKAQTNNNIDVN
-969 SEIIPDYSN
+969 SEILEY
-978 NLNTL
+978 NTTL
-983 HTKIDRSWEQVEHL
+983 PLLQSKVDKSMEHIEHL
-997 ATEVRDLK
+997 TKEIRELK
-1005 VALINSQRV
+1005 HTLDANQKMV
-1014 IEQLLSMLKQKNGH
+1014 EQLLNVVLQSRRSSK
-1028 TDATNC
+1028 C